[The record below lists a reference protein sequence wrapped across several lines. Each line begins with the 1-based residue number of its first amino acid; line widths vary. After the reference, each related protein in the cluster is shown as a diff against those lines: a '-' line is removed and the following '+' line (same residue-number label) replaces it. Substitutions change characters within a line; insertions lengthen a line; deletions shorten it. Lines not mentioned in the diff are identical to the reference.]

1 MDYVKR
7 EYNDGITDMN
17 EKLKSEIK
25 NEKKKLSRMTFGQK
39 AEYIFEYYRFPIIV
53 TVVVI
58 ILVVSIL
65 KTLINNKPLGFY
77 AMFLNGSGQEMSVG
91 ADELVKRFAE
101 YAEIDGGKE
110 KVVIDTTASFNPN
123 VNSQYTMAQNAKI
136 TALFASHDLDAMVI
150 DPGVFTYYA
159 LSGAFADLREVL
171 SDEEFRRYEEENK
184 IYYIDDEIREKM
196 KSLEAGEA
204 DSYFAE
210 SGPEADDKKG
220 NGSQASEGGEKDT
233 GEKTGA
239 DTGKEENSGD
249 SEETLDEM
257 EQFASDLMGKPEVVA
272 REDFK
277 VPDPGRMKK
286 PLPVGIIVTDTKI
299 ISDGGFFAATVPVF
313 GVPVVSDRKDI
324 ALKFLDFLEG

>member
-1 MDYVKR
+1 
-7 EYNDGITDMN
+7 MN
-17 EKLKSEIK
+17 EKLKNEIK

-39 AEYIFEYYRFPIIV
+39 AEYIFEYYKFPIIV
-53 TVVVI
+53 TLVVI
-58 ILVVSIL
+58 ILVVSVL

-77 AMFLNGSGQEMSVG
+77 AMFLNGSGQEMSIG
-91 ADELVKRFAE
+91 ADELEKRFAE

-159 LSGAFADLREVL
+159 LSGAFSDLREVL
-171 SDEEFRRYEEENK
+171 SEEEFRRYEEANK
-184 IYYIDDEIREKM
+184 IYYIDGYIKEKM
-196 KSLEAGEA
+196 KSIEAGEIDA
-204 DSYFAE
+204 YSSE
-210 SGPEADDKKG
+210 SGRTE
-220 NGSQASEGGEKDT
+220 EKDKVDSDQT
-233 GEKTGA
+233 SGENI
-239 DTGKEENSGD
+239 DSGKNDGD

-257 EQFASDLMGKPEVVA
+257 EQFAADLMGKPDVVD
-272 REDFK
+272 REEFE
-277 VPDPGRMKK
+277 VPDPEKMKD
-286 PLPVGIIVTDTKI
+286 PIPVGIIVTDTKI